1 MSTFTNMRKNLII
14 AAIALTST
22 IYSQKNTWQQKADYS
37 ITASLDD
44 QKGLVKGEETI
55 EYSNQSNDSL
65 SEIYLHLYWNAFKK
79 R

>member
-1 MSTFTNMRKNLII
+1 MRKNLII

-55 EYSNQSNDSL
+55 
-65 SEIYLHLYWNAFKK
+65 
-79 R
+79 